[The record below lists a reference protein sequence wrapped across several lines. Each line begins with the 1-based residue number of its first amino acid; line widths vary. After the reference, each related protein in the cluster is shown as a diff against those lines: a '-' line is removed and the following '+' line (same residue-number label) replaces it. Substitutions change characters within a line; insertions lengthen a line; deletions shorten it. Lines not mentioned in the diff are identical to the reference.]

1 MPSQANGELRG
12 GKEGVERESEV
23 CVRGKVDGE
32 YREIQSL
39 KHFRICLKKQFHVR
53 YLMMF
58 WPKKTKADSLDIT
71 EEGLSQFS
79 DVSLTILMSEGS

>member
-1 MPSQANGELRG
+1 
-12 GKEGVERESEV
+12 
-23 CVRGKVDGE
+23 
-32 YREIQSL
+32 
-39 KHFRICLKKQFHVR
+39 
-53 YLMMF
+53 MMF